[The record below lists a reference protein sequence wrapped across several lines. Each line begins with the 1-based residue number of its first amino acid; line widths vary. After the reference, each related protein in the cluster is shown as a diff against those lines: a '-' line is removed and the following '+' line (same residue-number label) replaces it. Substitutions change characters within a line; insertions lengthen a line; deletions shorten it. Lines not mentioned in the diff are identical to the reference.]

1 MEKIASVVMTK
12 AAEIAQNAN
21 AAVNAAIV
29 QKTKAK
35 AAPANNRQE
44 QLFITVRFGC

>member
-21 AAVNAAIV
+21 VAVNAAIV